1 MEAFAGRIVI
11 FGGGNIGRSFIGQVF
26 SRGGWEVVFVDV
38 DSGLVAALNERR
50 GYPVVVKRQGRPD
63 ETTWVRNVRAV
74 DGRDLAAVAAEL
86 AGADLAATSV
96 GKAALPHI
104 VGAIAAGL
112 VARGDRIQGAARA
125 GVDGPAVRPLDLIL
139 AENDREAPETLRR
152 ALEAALPPGF
162 PLAKRL
168 GIVETSIGKMV
179 PIMRAADLATDR
191 LRVFSE
197 AYNELI
203 VDRRGFLGP
212 LPTVPDLHPV
222 DNILAYVDRK
232 LFVHNLG
239 HAAVAYL
246 GRRLDPS
253 ATLICEAL
261 ELPGVRAAARRAMT
275 EAAAALAREYPADLA
290 PAALEAHIEDL
301 LGRFANAALGD
312 TVYRVGRDLPRKLH
326 RSDRI
331 VGAALLC
338 ERHGLAWDAI
348 ADVFRAALTFDATD
362 ESGKPF
368 PADTEARELLEREG
382 IQAFLSQVCGL
393 DGSTEFDARLRVALS
408 E

>member
-1 MEAFAGRIVI
+1 MDVPTGRIVI
-11 FGGGNIGRSFIGQVF
+11 FGAGNIGRSFIGQVF

-38 DSGLVAALNERR
+38 DPGLVAALNERR
-50 GYPVVVKRQGRPD
+50 GYPVAVKRQGRPD

-86 AGADLAATSV
+86 AAADLAATSV
-96 GKAALPHI
+96 GKAALPRI
-104 VGAIAAGL
+104 VAAIAAGL
-112 VARGDRIQGAARA
+112 RARGDSAA
-125 GVDGPAVRPLDLIL
+125 GPAVRPLDLIL
-139 AENDREAPETLRR
+139 AENDREAPETLRL

-162 PLAKRL
+162 PLAERL
-168 GIVETSIGKMV
+168 GLVETSIGKMV
-179 PIMRAADLATDR
+179 PIMRAADLARDR
-191 LRVFSE
+191 LRVFAE

-212 LPTVPDLHPV
+212 LPELPDLRPV

-253 ATLICEAL
+253 AGLICEAL
-261 ELPGVRAAARRAMT
+261 ELPGIRDAARLAMS
-275 EAAAALAREYPADLA
+275 EAAAALAREYPADLS
-290 PAALEAHIEDL
+290 PASLEAHIEDL

-338 ERHGLAWDAI
+338 ERHGLAWDAV
-348 ADVFRAALTFDATD
+348 AEVFGAALRFDAVD
-362 ESGKPF
+362 ESGAPF
-368 PADTEARELLEREG
+368 PADVGARELLGREG
-382 IQAFLSQVCGL
+382 IGGFLTQVCGL
-393 DGSTEFDARLRVALS
+393 DAGSALDGRVRAALGRSAAR
-408 E
+408 